1 MMQFRP
7 EVLEVTE
14 SPLVRIATAAEQVPG
29 ALKLCYGESDM
40 PTPEFICR
48 AAYEAS
54 LSGHTF
60 YTNPGGSDR
69 LREAIAAKFEQ
80 LHGVAYEP
88 SEIMATVGAGM
99 AIFLAIRALVGP
111 GDNAVVICPA
121 YLIFESGITMAG
133 GETRHVPLARDGEGF
148 RVDLDRIEEAV
159 NDRTRLLVVN
169 SPSNPTGWVITRE
182 EQEALWKLAVRNDFV
197 ILSDEVYDR
206 LVFDKPIAPSFA
218 TVATDREHL
227 LVVNSFS
234 KSYNM
239 TGWRLGYGL
248 GSERMIGL
256 MTRAAEFMTSSPPA
270 MVQEAGVVALE
281 QGDSCV
287 AELREL
293 YLKRRKLVMERIAEL
308 PRVSLPPPGGG
319 FYGFLRIDGLADS
332 ATFAEEL
339 VHRAGVALAPGSAFG
354 PGGEGY
360 LRLCFASTDEALEAA
375 LDRFGDFMRRQ
386 N

>member
-69 LREAIAAKFEQ
+69 LREAIAAKFEE

-121 YLIFESGITMAG
+121 YSIFESGITMAG
-133 GETRHVPLARDGEGF
+133 SETRHVPLARDGEGF

-281 QGDSCV
+281 QGDSYV